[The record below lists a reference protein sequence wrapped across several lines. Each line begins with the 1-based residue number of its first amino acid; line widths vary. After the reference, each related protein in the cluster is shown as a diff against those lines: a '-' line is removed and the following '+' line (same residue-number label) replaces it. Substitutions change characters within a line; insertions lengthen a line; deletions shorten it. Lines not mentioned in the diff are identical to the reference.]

1 MLWYGMMPTAAM
13 LALPLFMFVAFLTA
27 LGMGLWLS
35 ALHVK
40 YRDIAVL
47 VPFVVQVWMYASPVI
62 YPLTMIRGRW
72 RSWYELNPLV
82 GVVSGVRW
90 ALTGGALPDVRVTA
104 ISLIGVAVIFLSGL
118 VYFRRAERQFAD
130 LI

>member
-1 MLWYGMMPTAAM
+1 
-13 LALPLFMFVAFLTA
+13 
-27 LGMGLWLS
+27 
-35 ALHVK
+35 
-40 YRDIAVL
+40 
-47 VPFVVQVWMYASPVI
+47 
-62 YPLTMIRGRW
+62 
-72 RSWYELNPLV
+72 LNPLV